1 MKRMRRLLLIFLVVF
16 PLAGCATRS
25 DMQLVQQDMDEL
37 KTRLLSTEKSISSV
51 TVEAKEIAE
60 KNSHEALKNLDS
72 LRKGTADTQANL
84 EAMRLDVQVL
94 AGRVEEL
101 MLAAKKPFEDITLLK
116 EDMSKNV
123 AAMEERL
130 KKLETAVEGSSTRIA
145 AITKSLESPPN
156 PDIIYKLAYDT
167 LKSGET
173 AKSRDMFA
181 AFTEQFPHHKLL
193 PNARYWIGET
203 YYIEKNYEQAV
214 VEFQRVIKEYPGKEK
229 VPAAMLKQ
237 ALSFRELGDTK
248 SAKFILKELVDKYP
262 QAEEIAPAKEI
273 LSKMK

>member
-1 MKRMRRLLLIFLVVF
+1 
-16 PLAGCATRS
+16 
-25 DMQLVQQDMDEL
+25 MQLVQQDMDEL
-37 KTRLLSTEKSISSV
+37 KTRLLSTEKNISAV

-60 KNSHEALKNLDS
+60 KSSREALKNLDS
-72 LRKGTADTQANL
+72 LRKGTADMQANL
-84 EAMRLDVQVL
+84 DAMRLDVQVM
-94 AGRVEEL
+94 AGRVEDL

-116 EDMSKNV
+116 EDTSKTV

-145 AITKSLESPPN
+145 AITKSLEPPPN
-156 PDIIYKLAYDT
+156 PENSYKLALDT

-173 AKSRDMFA
+173 AKAREMFA
-181 AFTEQFPHHKLL
+181 AFTEQFPNHKLL

-248 SAKFILKELVDKYP
+248 SAKFILKELIDKYP